1 MKRILA
7 TLLALYLL
15 CALPTLSLAQSAIPE
30 ELVGS
35 WAGTG
40 NTQPKGSPIDLS
52 FTIAE
57 DGTGEYR
64 FMQGGYT
71 ESYPFTLQSET
82 ASFTVS
88 VPQNNALSI
97 ESVSGTYALANG
109 VMTLAIVTHFQN
121 GGTYEYTAA
130 CTRQQTASQAA
141 LPTFVWENKPIRIAL
156 ITEDETVIDYK
167 PSVGEDPLGADGRF
181 IKLLF
186 AADEKTLTADEMKSL
201 GSSATLRSTNGT
213 LYNSTLYTNIRLNI
227 KNGKISLS
235 DTQPGF
241 GMLFVVPETVA
252 MESLMLDVPAAGVSY
267 SLQAYGEDAYRPET
281 TAAAPQ

>member
-7 TLLALYLL
+7 TLCALYLVF
-15 CALPTLSLAQSAIPE
+15 ALSPLSLAQSAIPE
-30 ELVGS
+30 ELIGS
-35 WAGTG
+35 WTGTG
-40 NTQPKGSPIDLS
+40 SPPGKGSPIDLS

-71 ESYPFTLQSET
+71 ESYPFALQSET
-82 ASFTVS
+82 AAFTVS
-88 VPQNNALSI
+88 VPQNNALGI
-97 ESVSGTYALANG
+97 ASVSGTYALADG

-130 CTRQQTASQAA
+130 CTRQQTAAQAA
-141 LPTFVWENKPIRIAL
+141 LPTFPWEDKPIRIAL
-156 ITEDETVIDYK
+156 ITEDESVIDYK

-201 GSSATLRSTNGT
+201 GNSATLRAANGT
-213 LYNSTLYTNIRLNI
+213 QYTSTLYTNIRLHI

-235 DTQPGF
+235 DEQPGF
-241 GMLFVVPETVA
+241 GMLFVVPKTVA
-252 MESLMLDVPAAGVSY
+252 LESLMLDVPAAGVSY

-281 TAAAPQ
+281 TAAPQ